1 MFLFATA
8 SDLLYL
14 WLGEEY
20 VENSLFIFKV
30 LSLGIIFNFMALLP
44 FTFLQG
50 IGRPDIPAK
59 LHLIELPVYLICL
72 IFLLRHL
79 GLSGAAIAWSFRV
92 VLDCALLYFYA
103 KKNVTNLLRLFME
116 NNLICLTIIFITYVV
131 FLILIS
137 VLVNHLIIRLALY
150 TMILIATGLVI
161 WLAGLNEK
169 ERAALYS
176 AVRLSR

>member
-1 MFLFATA
+1 
-8 SDLLYL
+8 
-14 WLGEEY
+14 
-20 VENSLFIFKV
+20 
-30 LSLGIIFNFMALLP
+30 
-44 FTFLQG
+44 
-50 IGRPDIPAK
+50 
-59 LHLIELPVYLICL
+59 
-72 IFLLRHL
+72 
-79 GLSGAAIAWSFRV
+79 
-92 VLDCALLYFYA
+92 
-103 KKNVTNLLRLFME
+103 ME